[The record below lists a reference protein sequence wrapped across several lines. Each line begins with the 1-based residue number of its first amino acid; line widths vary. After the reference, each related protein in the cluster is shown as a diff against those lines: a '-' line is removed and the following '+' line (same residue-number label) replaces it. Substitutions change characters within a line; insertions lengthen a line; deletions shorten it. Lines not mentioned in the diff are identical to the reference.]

1 MLKLT
6 GSEIDFYASKIAETL
21 EEIPLF
27 YLEEIME
34 LAFEGR
40 KREGDIEG
48 LDISSSEEENSS
60 NEDKTSS
67 SNEDKTSSSDEN
79 NSSDSD

>member
-40 KREGDIEG
+40 KREGDLEG
-48 LDISSSEEENSS
+48 IDLSSSEEEKSSSES
-60 NEDKTSS
+60 NEATTSD
-67 SNEDKTSSSDEN
+67 EEEKTSSSDEN
-79 NSSDSD
+79 